1 MIQSRREYLR
11 QQRLRRR
18 RIFYISCLAFFIIV
32 AILIGILISRISG
45 NNDSAPVS
53 DQVTESSEGGAADV
67 VSPEAGASN
76 DGSHAGSVADGVGST
91 SGLSNLGSTDWVS
104 MMHSYVREEAIEN
117 SIPVIVPPSGYELRF
132 MTQEDIHKGNL
143 LLINK
148 KYAYEF
154 LDFADNSELVSM
166 YDIMGG
172 TYDVSGTDVM
182 MQTVAAEPLNQML
195 TDFYDNTWMDD
206 LIILCGYRTKEES
219 QELFDASAAENG
231 LDHAERY
238 VMKPGYSEHHSAL
251 SADIGIMNWDGTI
264 TYQFDEDPY
273 DWITKNCHKYGFVV
287 RYPEEKAAITEI
299 DYESWHFRYVGV
311 PNATAMVNEG
321 LCMEEYID
329 FIKNYTADGLH
340 YQVTTADGTYDIYY
354 AEGIQIPVP
363 QMQAYEISGN
373 NVDGFIVTVKVS

>member
-1 MIQSRREYLR
+1 MIPSRREYLR

-18 RIFYISCLAFFIIV
+18 RIFYICCLSFFIIV
-32 AILIGILISRISG
+32 AILLGILISRISG
-45 NNDSAPVS
+45 NNDSLKGSA
-53 DQVTESSEGGAADV
+53 QVTESSQEGAAGA
-67 VSPEAGASN
+67 VSPEAGVSE
-76 DGSHAGSVADGVGST
+76 DGSHAGAVSDGVDSSVEISADG
-91 SGLSNLGSTDWVS
+91 SGDWLVQI
-104 MMHSYVREEAIEN
+104 HSVVREKAIAN
-117 SIPVIVPPSGYELRF
+117 SIPVIVPPNGYELRF
-132 MTQEDIHKGNL
+132 MTQQDMHKGNL
-143 LLINK
+143 LLVNK
-148 KYAYEF
+148 NYAYEF
-154 LDFADNSELVSM
+154 LDFAGSEDLVSM
-166 YDIMGG
+166 YDIMSG

-182 MQTVAAEPLNQML
+182 MQSVAAEPLDRML
-195 TDFYDNTWMDD
+195 TDFYNNTWMED

-219 QELFDASAAENG
+219 QKLFDASADKNG

-273 DWITKNCHKYGFVV
+273 DWITKNCHKYGFIV
-287 RYPEEKAAITEI
+287 RYPDDKADITEI

-329 FIKNYTADGLH
+329 FIKNYTAGGLH

-354 AEGIQIPVP
+354 VEGVQVPVP
-363 QMQAYEISGN
+363 QMQEYEIAGN

>member
-53 DQVTESSEGGAADV
+53 DTLAESSSAQDPEA
-67 VSPEAGASN
+67 VSPEAGSSE
-76 DGSHAGSVADGVGST
+76 DGSHAGSIAEGIDSSSGISLAGS
-91 SGLSNLGSTDWVS
+91 GDWLEQI
-104 MMHSYVREEAIEN
+104 HLIVREEAIEN

-143 LLINK
+143 ILINK
-148 KYAYEF
+148 NYAYEF
-154 LDFADNSELVSM
+154 LDFADNSELISM
-166 YDIMGG
+166 YDIMSG
-172 TYDVSGTDVM
+172 TYDVSGTDVL
-182 MQTVAAEPLNQML
+182 MQAVAAESLNQML
-195 TDFYDNTWMDD
+195 SDFYDNTWMED
-206 LIILCGYRTKEES
+206 LIILCGYRTMEES
-219 QELFDASAAENG
+219 QQLYDASAAENG
-231 LDHAERY
+231 QDHADRY
-238 VMKPGYSEHHSAL
+238 VMKPGFSEHHSAL
-251 SADIGIMNWDGTI
+251 ATDIGIMNWDGTI
-264 TYQFDEDPY
+264 TYQFGEDPY
-273 DWITKNCHKYGFVV
+273 DWITKNCHKYGFIV

-340 YQVTTADGTYDIYY
+340 YQVSTADGTYDIYY

-363 QMQAYEISGN
+363 QMQSYEISGN

>member
-11 QQRLRRR
+11 QQRMRRR

-45 NNDSAPVS
+45 NNDAALVS
-53 DQVTESSEGGAADV
+53 DSLAESSSEQEAGT
-67 VSPEAGASN
+67 VSPEAESSSE
-76 DGSHAGSVADGVGST
+76 DSHAGSIANGVFPGDE
-91 SGLSNLGSTDWVS
+91 LSSLGAGDWIAKL
-104 MMHSYVREEAIEN
+104 HSDIRDEAIEN
-117 SIPVIVPPSGYELRF
+117 SIPVVVPPSGYELRF

-148 KYAYEF
+148 NYAYEF

-166 YDIMGG
+166 YDIMDG

-182 MQTVAAEPLNQML
+182 MQAVAADPLNQML
-195 TDFYDNTWMDD
+195 TDFYENTWMDD

-219 QELFDASAAENG
+219 QQLYDASAAENG
-231 LDHAERY
+231 QDHADRY

-264 TYQFDEDPY
+264 TYQFSEDPY
-273 DWITKNCHKYGFVV
+273 DWITKNCHKYGFIV
-287 RYPEEKAAITEI
+287 RYPDDKAAITEI

-329 FIKNYTADGLH
+329 FIKNYTAGGLH

-354 AEGIQIPVP
+354 ADGIQIPVP

-373 NVDGFIVTVKVS
+373 NVDGFIVTVKVG

>member
-1 MIQSRREYLR
+1 MIPSRREYLR

-45 NNDSAPVS
+45 NNDSVPVS
-53 DQVTESSEGGAADV
+53 DQVTESTEGGATDV
-67 VSPEAGASN
+67 VSPQAGASD
-76 DGSHAGSVADGVGST
+76 DGSHAGSVADGIGST

-148 KYAYEF
+148 NYAYEF
-154 LDFADNSELVSM
+154 LDFADTSELVSM

-264 TYQFDEDPY
+264 TYQFGEDPY